1 MSCNVARTGVF
12 CIMTSIPTLDWM
24 VPARDGGAPSLRLAD
39 SVIAQ
44 LSNAIVEGRLKPGDR
59 LPSEAQ
65 IALSFGVSKPVAR
78 EALRELAALGV
89 VQVHHGKATRVGEIS
104 VGILARFYR
113 FAIGSTADGLRQAI
127 ELRRILEPQLA
138 KLAAERR
145 TPADCETL
153 RALIAQMDAAR
164 GDVPRW
170 IEADLAFHNAIAVA
184 THNRL
189 LILQMS
195 GLRDVFRGILEK
207 FNSRKART
215 PADWRAT
222 FNRHV
227 LICDA
232 IVRGDQSDSVDAMTA
247 HFEAAEAAIAE
258 LFPT

>member
-1 MSCNVARTGVF
+1 MIS
-12 CIMTSIPTLDWM
+12 PTALDWL
-24 VPARDGGAPSLRLAD
+24 VPARDGIAPAPRLAD

-44 LSNAIVEGRLKPGDR
+44 LSNAIIVGKLKPGDR

-89 VQVHHGKATRVGEIS
+89 VQVQHGKSTRVGAIS
-104 VGILARFYR
+104 VGVLTRFYR
-113 FAIGSTADGLRQAI
+113 FAIGSSAEGLREAI

-138 KLAAERR
+138 RFAAERR
-145 TPADCETL
+145 TREECETL
-153 RALIAQMDAAR
+153 RSLIARMDAAR
-164 GDVPRW
+164 GNVPAW
-170 IEADLAFHNAIAVA
+170 IEADLAFHNAVAMA

-189 LILQMS
+189 LILQMA
-195 GLRDVFRGILEK
+195 GLQDVIRGILEK
-207 FNSRKART
+207 FNSRGPRT
-215 PADWRAT
+215 AADWRAT

-232 IVRGDQSDSVDAMTA
+232 IERGDANDAVDAMSA
-247 HFEAAEAAIAE
+247 HFEAAEDAIAE